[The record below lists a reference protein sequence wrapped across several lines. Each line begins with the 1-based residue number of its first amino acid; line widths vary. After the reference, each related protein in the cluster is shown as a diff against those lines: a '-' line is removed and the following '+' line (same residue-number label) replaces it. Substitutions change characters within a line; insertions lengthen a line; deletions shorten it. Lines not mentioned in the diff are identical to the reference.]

1 MGKLTVAKIR
11 SLSTPGWY
19 GDGGTLYLAV
29 SAGGSKSFVQ
39 RLTIDGV
46 RYDLG
51 LGGWPLVSLAEAR
64 DLAYQ
69 NRRIARK
76 GGDPRHPVSKVPR
89 FRQAAET
96 RHAEL
101 LPKWK
106 NAKHAVS
113 WLQTLTR
120 HAYPVLADKPV
131 DRIRPSD
138 VLRVLTPIWNSHPE
152 TARRVRQ
159 RIRSVLAWCE
169 AHEYV
174 NRNVAGE
181 CIDGALHRQ
190 GDKQKRMRSLP
201 YADAPEFIRVL
212 ESAPGFEVT
221 KLCLLFVI
229 LTATR
234 GVEGRGARWDEI
246 DLDGRMWRI
255 PGSRM
260 KAGEDHDQPLSAA
273 ALDVLER
280 VRPFENGSGLVFPS
294 PNKPRQ
300 PLCNIV
306 FMNLLRRIGYADR
319 TTVHGLRATFRTW
332 ATECT
337 QASTRA
343 KKLSTAH
350 KPGDKIEDAYDR
362 ALVLV
367 PRRELMQRWGCYVM
381 GRPYTPQQ

>member
-11 SLSTPGWY
+11 SLRAPGWY

-39 RLTIDGV
+39 RLTIEGE
-46 RYDLG
+46 RHDLG

-69 NRRIARK
+69 NRRIARN
-76 GGDPRHPVSKVPR
+76 GGDPRHPVSKVPT
-89 FRQAAET
+89 FRQAAEQK
-96 RHAEL
+96 HAEL
-101 LPKWK
+101 LPSWK
-106 NAKHAVS
+106 NAKHAAS
-113 WLQTLTR
+113 WMQTLAK
-120 HAYPVLADKPV
+120 HSYPVLADMRV
-131 DRIRPSD
+131 DRIKPPD
-138 VLRVLTPIWNSHPE
+138 VLRVLTPIWNSRPE

-159 RIRSVLAWCE
+159 RIRTVLAWCE

-174 NRNVAGE
+174 DRNVAGE

-190 GDKQKRMRSLP
+190 GDKQQRMRSLP
-201 YADAPEFIRVL
+201 YADV
-212 ESAPGFEVT
+212 PGFVRALEPGSGSEVA

-234 GVEGRGARWDEI
+234 GVEARGARWDEI
-246 DLDGRMWRI
+246 DLGTRMWCI
-255 PGSRM
+255 PGARM
-260 KAGEDHDQPLSAA
+260 KAGEDHDQPLSTA
-273 ALDVLER
+273 ALEVLER
-280 VRPFENGSGLVFPS
+280 ARAFDNDSGLVFPS
-294 PNKPRQ
+294 PAKPRQ
-300 PLCNIV
+300 PLSNV
-306 FMNLLRRIGYADR
+306 VLMNLIRRLGYADR
-319 TTVHGLRATFRTW
+319 TTAHGFRATFRTW

-350 KPGDKIEDAYDR
+350 KPGDNIEDKYDR
-362 ALVLV
+362 ALVLD